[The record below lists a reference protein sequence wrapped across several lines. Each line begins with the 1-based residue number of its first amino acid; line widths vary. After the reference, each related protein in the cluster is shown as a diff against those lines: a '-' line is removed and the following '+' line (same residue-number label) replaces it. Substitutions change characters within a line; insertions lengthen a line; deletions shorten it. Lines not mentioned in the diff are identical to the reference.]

1 VSTTPPTASRE
12 VTLKVSARLFGALH
26 ALVSLTCAVVL
37 AVGLSHLAHRQV
49 TSGIWLVLAAL
60 ITRSLASLGM
70 GQWHDHASAVIRH
83 YWRTLLPQR
92 LTRPRSERERS
103 RADLALAI
111 DQAADAPFLIH
122 LQTSALLSLAG
133 LLILF
138 WAGGWLAFTIT
149 VALLLLAVPLYQR
162 AGRRSEA
169 VATEYLDRRSLLEQ
183 RQLELLYHTTELR
196 ALGAVD
202 YGANE
207 IAAISDSEHV
217 IAIRAIRVTLG
228 SSLVTEFL
236 SGVSIGLVAM
246 VVGFALLGGRITLA
260 HALIAVLITS
270 EVFVS
275 VRRFGVEF
283 HRREDAERARD
294 VLTHTTT
301 TMAPMGATTDVLVA
315 TDVQPE
321 FNDVALTFVL
331 HAGERLV
338 ITGPSGSG
346 KTTLL
351 HTLLSWRVPRRGDV
365 ARTGAGTGHVSVES
379 SLLSGTLRDNVT
391 LGINIDESDVAS
403 CLSSLGLTGP
413 RFRDLDTTL
422 LVDGG
427 GISSGERVRLVL
439 ARCLLARPALLVL
452 DDIAGVLDEEA
463 RILVRSALGRF
474 PHMAIVE
481 ATVDTPLLTNVSHRI
496 ELAT

>member
-1 VSTTPPTASRE
+1 VTTTPSAASRE
-12 VTLKVSARLFGALH
+12 VTLKDSARAFGALH

-37 AVGLSHLAHRQV
+37 ADGLSHLAHRLV

-60 ITRSLASLGM
+60 TARSLVSIGIE
-70 GQWHDHASAVIRH
+70 QWHGHASAVIRH

-111 DQAADAPFLIH
+111 DQAADAPLLIQ
-122 LQTSALLSLAG
+122 LQTSALFSLAG

-149 VALLLLAVPLYQR
+149 VALLLLAAPLYQR

-169 VATEYLDRRSLLEQ
+169 VAVEYRERRSLLEQ

-207 IAAISDSEHV
+207 IAAISDSEHA

-283 HRREDAERARD
+283 HRREDAERALE
-294 VLTHTTT
+294 VLADTTT
-301 TMAPMGATTDVLVA
+301 VAPTSPTTDVLVA
-315 TDVQPE
+315 TNLETE
-321 FNDVALTFVL
+321 FNDLAVTFVL
-331 HAGERLV
+331 RAGERLV
-338 ITGPSGSG
+338 VTGPSGSG

-351 HTLLSWRVPRRGDV
+351 QTLLSWRVPRRGDV
-365 ARTGAGTGHVSVES
+365 ARTDVGTGHVSVES

-391 LGINIDESDVAS
+391 LGADIAERDVTS
-403 CLSSLGLTGP
+403 CLSSLGLDGP
-413 RFRDLDTTL
+413 RFTDLDTTL

-439 ARCLLARPALLVL
+439 ARCLLTEPALLIL
-452 DDIAGVLDEEA
+452 DDIAGVLDEDS
-463 RILVRSALGRF
+463 RILVRDALGRY
-474 PHMAIVE
+474 PHMAIIE
-481 ATVDTPLLTNVSHRI
+481 ATVDTPLLTNATHYI
-496 ELAT
+496 ELTT